1 MLSRS
6 GLWCHWGETKVSKQ
20 QNLLRNI
27 ECEYKFALNPAYVA
41 GFVRE
46 FCEKFNEV
54 IALRYQTLPL
64 CFTNCHQLGEFVA
77 DPNTACKESLQNEY
91 FDTAEDLLFA
101 NYMSGLRLRRS
112 SKGTGVEQTLKCKG
126 RENTGSAH
134 THKELNVHV
143 DHELE
148 LPDLTLFP
156 AEELPEGMLDLVR
169 EHPLQR
175 IPENKTGL
183 CHEICS
189 YLRRIL
195 QENDNFFQKQ
205 IIGNYLEIL
214 FYEGCNLMLHDPK
227 NGAFLK
233 RKPGSKKNRIAD
245 RFLLAVEKGIRSSRQ
260 VEYYA
265 EELGMSAKYLY
276 AVVKEVTGKTPSE
289 WINEYTLT
297 EARIMLKNTDS
308 SIQNISY
315 DLGFATPSHFGK
327 FFREQTGTT
336 PKEFRKTARGGE
348 KSNGFHKRMT
358 TTCK

>member
-1 MLSRS
+1 MGINYLDLRLLGYGSEYSEQEKVSLETENSKYCYNDAIILLVCLKGTATFDTGDTDYTVSENMFFSISSGETFYLRSRS
-6 GLWCHWGETKVSKQ
+6 DDFEADAIIFDDAILKKTAQGLI
-20 QNLLRNI
+20 NI
-27 ECEYKFALNPAYVA
+27 
-41 GFVRE
+41 
-46 FCEKFNEV
+46 
-54 IALRYQTLPL
+54 
-64 CFTNCHQLGEFVA
+64 
-77 DPNTACKESLQNEY
+77 Y
-91 FDTAEDLLFA
+91 F
-101 NYMSGLRLRRS
+101 M
-112 SKGTGVEQTLKCKG
+112 
-126 RENTGSAH
+126 
-134 THKELNVHV
+134 NV
-143 DHELE
+143 L
-148 LPDLTLFP
+148 
-156 AEELPEGMLDLVR
+156 R

-245 RFLLAVEKGIRSSRQ
+245 RFLLAVEKGIRNSRQ

-348 KSNGFHKRMT
+348 KSNGFRKRMT